1 MSYQMEYCVAIRTL
15 GTAGEKYQAELDSL
29 IAQTIKPKKILVYI
43 AEGYPLP
50 KETVG
55 VEEYIRCPKGMVA
68 QRALPFYEVDTPLC
82 LFIDDDVYLPPTAV
96 EKLIES
102 LYRMDGDCIAA
113 DTFRNQEMSI
123 WGKFKAV
130 VTNWAIPRCDDE
142 WAFKIGYTGTFSYN
156 GNPKKDVYLSQ
167 SAAGPCSLWRM
178 DSFHQIHYEDELW
191 MDKLGFVGLDDLLYF
206 QKLYRN
212 GGRLLVHYK
221 SGILHLDAQSARS
234 TFKTNSKKFFV
245 RSFLWL
251 VVWWRIKLTA
261 DDITWFNKMM
271 ATLLFLFK
279 LVWDG
284 SLHLVFCASHLT
296 LLPLMYWIK
305 GLGRGLLYIRS
316 KEFRNLPKYV
326 SDANHISR

>member
-1 MSYQMEYCVAIRTL
+1 MITNLDYCVAIRTL
-15 GTAGEKYQAELDSL
+15 GTAGDKYQKELDSL
-29 IAQTIKPKKILVYI
+29 MAQTIKPKKILVYI

-55 VEEYIRCPKGMVA
+55 FEEYIRCPKGMVA
-68 QRALPFYEVDTPLC
+68 QRALPFAEVDTSLC

-102 LYRMDGDCIAA
+102 LVKMDGDCIAA
-113 DTFRNQEMSI
+113 DTFRNQDMSI
-123 WGKFKAV
+123 WGKLRAI
-130 VTNWAIPRCDDE
+130 VTNWVIPRFDDK

-191 MDKLGFVGLDDLLYF
+191 MDKLGFVGFDDLVYF

-212 GGRLLVHYK
+212 GGKLLVHYNC
-221 SGILHLDAQSARS
+221 GILHLDAKSGRS
-234 TFKTNSKKFFV
+234 SLKQYSRKFFV

-251 VVWWRIKLTA
+251 VVWWRIKFTA
-261 DDITWFNKMM
+261 DDVAWYDKML
-271 ATLLFLFK
+271 AAFLFLIR
-279 LVWDG
+279 LIWDG
-284 SLHLVFCASHLT
+284 SMHLIFCAYNFT
-296 LLPLMYWIK
+296 LVPFVCWIK
-305 GLGRGLLYIRS
+305 GIGSGLLYIKS

-326 SDANHISR
+326 SDVNHISR

>member
-1 MSYQMEYCVAIRTL
+1 MEYCVAIRTL
-15 GTAGEKYQAELDSL
+15 GTAGEKYQTELNSL
-29 IAQTIKPKKILVYI
+29 MAQTIKPKKILVYI

-82 LFIDDDVYLPPTAV
+82 LFLDDDVYLPPTAV

-305 GLGRGLLYIRS
+305 GLGRGLLYIKS